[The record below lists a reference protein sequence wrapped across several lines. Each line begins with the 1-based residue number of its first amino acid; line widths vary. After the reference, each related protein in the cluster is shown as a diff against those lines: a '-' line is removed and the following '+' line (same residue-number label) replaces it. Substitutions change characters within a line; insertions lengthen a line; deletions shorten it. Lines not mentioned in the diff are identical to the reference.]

1 MNELFRFNKNFVYSL
16 RGGIQS
22 EKLSIYTFQFGGE
35 SSVYLGAKVC
45 HLIPENIKTF
55 ISRHF

>member
-22 EKLSIYTFQFGGE
+22 EKPSIYTFQFGGE
-35 SSVYLGAKVC
+35 SSVYLGAKIC
-45 HLIPENIKTF
+45 HLIPENKNF
-55 ISRHF
+55 YQ